1 MLLPDNRMRADY
13 KLWPGVP
20 LVIGDVVVGLEPD
33 PLLTFGQEA
42 VVARLPFTVLHH
54 CRGGRD
60 GQGGGL
66 RKVHT
71 EGGLKQKWA
80 GMDPYE
86 HAWSV
91 REFIH
96 LNIVNIEL
104 INIYIYMSICVSFKC
119 MYHIFIQLIYKVSK

>member
-1 MLLPDNRMRADY
+1 MRLPDNRMRADY

-54 CRGGRD
+54 CRRGRD

-104 INIYIYMSICVSFKC
+104 INIYICIYVFHLNVCII
-119 MYHIFIQLIYKVSK
+119 YLYNLFIK